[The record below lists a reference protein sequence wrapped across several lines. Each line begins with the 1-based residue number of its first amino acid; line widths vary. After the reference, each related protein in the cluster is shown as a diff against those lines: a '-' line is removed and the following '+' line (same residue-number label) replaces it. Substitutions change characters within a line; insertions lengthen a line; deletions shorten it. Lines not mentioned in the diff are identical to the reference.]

1 MIKPKLMVFCK
12 LQVVVETT
20 LSEAKKVWKDKI
32 KANRNKKDVAI
43 YVLIKGKVLDAKAL
57 IPPET
62 K

>member
-1 MIKPKLMVFCK
+1 MVFCK

-20 LSEAKKVWKDKI
+20 LSEAKKVWKDKL
-32 KANRNKKDVAI
+32 KANRNKEDVAI
-43 YVLIKGKVLDAKAL
+43 YVVIKGWVLDLKAL

>member
-1 MIKPKLMVFCK
+1 MVFCK

-32 KANRNKKDVAI
+32 KANRNKEDVAI
-43 YVLIKGKVLDAKAL
+43 YVVIKGRVLAWDVL

>member
-20 LSEAKKVWKDKI
+20 LSETKKVWKDKI

-43 YVLIKGKVLDAKAL
+43 YVVIKGWVLAWDAL